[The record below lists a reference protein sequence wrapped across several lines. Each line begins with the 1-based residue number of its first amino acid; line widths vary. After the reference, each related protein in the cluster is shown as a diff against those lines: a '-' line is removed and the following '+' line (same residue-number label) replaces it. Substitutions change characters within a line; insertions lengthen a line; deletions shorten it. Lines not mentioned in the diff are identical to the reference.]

1 MIRIAL
7 IVLGFIAVTVTLVLV
22 QPATPRFEAAQDLP
36 DPDPVTRDNTDFET
50 LAAVSASIAESM
62 AQDSAAMDD
71 VAQPLP
77 DVSLELQP
85 RPATAVAA
93 TRDPVP
99 APEPADLGNA
109 PQSALETMIIQA
121 LRQGQNET
129 YIDAL
134 VNDAAN
140 KGTVEVPGALVTADG
155 RVDTATLLTVLS
167 AAPEAM
173 RAGGQ
178 IYTVQAG
185 DSLASISYR
194 FFGTTDRYQ
203 DIFEANRET
212 MGIPGNITVGQEL
225 VIPGQ

>member
-22 QPATPRFEAAQDLP
+22 QPATPRFEATQDLP

-71 VAQPLP
+71 VARPLP

-140 KGTVEVPGALVTADG
+140 KGTVKVPGALVTADG